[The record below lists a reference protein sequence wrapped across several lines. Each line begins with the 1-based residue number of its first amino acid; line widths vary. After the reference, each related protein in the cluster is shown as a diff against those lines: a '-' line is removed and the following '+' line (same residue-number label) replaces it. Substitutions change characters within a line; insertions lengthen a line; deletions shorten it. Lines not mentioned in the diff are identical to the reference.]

1 LRKYLQSAD
10 SDWYKRRLTVTAFLV
25 FAVFLVLIARLFYL
39 QVIEGNELRRLSE
52 NNCIRLQSIDPPR
65 GLIFNRN
72 GKLLV
77 DNRPS
82 FDLSIILKDAQ
93 PVEHT
98 IERLSQYI
106 NVPAT
111 ELMSKISRNKR
122 ISSYTPILLKQ
133 DIGRDALAAIEV
145 HKYNLPGIV
154 VSVKPR
160 RHYIYKQ
167 SAAHLIGYL
176 GEISS
181 DELKSGKYS
190 GYRAGDYIGKFG
202 VEKTYESLLRGKR
215 GGRQVEVNAAGQVVR
230 VLRTVEAFPGHN
242 IYLSIDYLL
251 QKKAEELLEGLAGAI
266 IAMEPATGQILAM
279 TSSPAF
285 DQNAFV
291 NGMSHEQWDSLV
303 SDPFRPME
311 NKAINAEY
319 PPASIYKLV
328 TAIAGLEEG
337 IIDANTSFYCPGY
350 YKCGNRVFRC
360 WKRRGH
366 DAVNV
371 SKALA
376 ESCDVFFYQVGQK
389 LGIDRLAWYA
399 RACGLGLVTGIN
411 LDHEAKGLIPTAAWK
426 KSRTGVGWQLGETLS
441 VAIGQS
447 YNLVT
452 PLQMI
457 TLISGIANGGTRYK
471 PLLLKKVE
479 TAERKIVSENNSK
492 VIGKLSA
499 SQRTLEIVR
508 KGLWE
513 AVNKREGTAW
523 IAHVND
529 VDISGKTGTAQLVSR
544 IGSDDNAS
552 MDKANKLDHLKPHAW
567 FAAYAPSKEP
577 QIAVVVIVEHGE
589 HGSSAAAPL
598 ARELITTFLSVDRP
612 KVDRPKVEDRRLKE
626 TDNS

>member
-1 LRKYLQSAD
+1 MSKYLQSAD
-10 SDWYKRRLTVTAFLV
+10 SDWYKKRLTGTAFLV
-25 FAVFLVLIARLFYL
+25 FAVFLVLIVRLFYL

-52 NNCIRLQSIDPPR
+52 NNCIRLQSIDSPR
-65 GLIFNRN
+65 GLIFDRN
-72 GKLLV
+72 GELLV

-82 FDLSIILKDAQ
+82 FDLSIILKDAK

-98 IERLSQYI
+98 IEKLPQYI
-106 NVPAT
+106 DVPVT
-111 ELMSKISRNKR
+111 ELMSKISRNKG

-145 HKYNLPGIV
+145 HKYDLPGIV

-176 GEISS
+176 GEIRS

-266 IAMEPATGQILAM
+266 IAMEPSTGQILALA
-279 TSSPAF
+279 SSPAF

-291 NGMSHEQWDSLV
+291 NGMSHEQWDSLI
-303 SDPFRPME
+303 SNPFRPME

-319 PPASIYKLV
+319 PPASVYKIV
-328 TAIAGLEEG
+328 TAIAALEEG
-337 IIDANTSFYCPGY
+337 IIDANTSFHCPGY
-350 YKCGNRVFRC
+350 YKCGNRIFRC
-360 WKRRGH
+360 WEKRGH
-366 DAVNV
+366 DKVNV
-371 SKALA
+371 VKALA
-376 ESCDVFFYQVGQK
+376 ESCDVFFYQVSQK
-389 LGIDRLAWYA
+389 LGVDRLAWYA
-399 RACGLGLVTGIN
+399 RACGLGSATGIK

-452 PLQMI
+452 PLQTM
-457 TLISGIANGGTRYK
+457 TLISGIANGGIRYK
-471 PLLLKKVE
+471 PLILRKVE
-479 TAERKIVSENNSK
+479 TAEGEVINENNSE
-492 VIGKLSA
+492 VTGKLPV

-513 AVNKREGTAW
+513 AVNKKRGTAW
-523 IAHVND
+523 IAHVDD

-544 IGSDDNAS
+544 TGSDDNAAI
-552 MDKANKLDHLKPHAW
+552 DKANKLDHLKPHAW

-589 HGSSAAAPL
+589 HGSSTAAPI
-598 ARELITTFLSVDRP
+598 ARELIMTYCSAPNQPEPEGR
-612 KVDRPKVEDRRLKE
+612 
-626 TDNS
+626 

>member
-1 LRKYLQSAD
+1 MSKYLQSAD
-10 SDWYKRRLTVTAFLV
+10 SDWYKRRLTKVVFLVFVAFLV
-25 FAVFLVLIARLFYL
+25 LFARLFYL
-39 QVIEGNELRRLSE
+39 QIIEGPELRRLSE
-52 NNCIRLQSIDPPR
+52 NNCIRLQNIEPSR
-65 GLIFNRN
+65 GLIFDRN

-82 FDLSIILKDAQ
+82 FDLSIILKDAK

-111 ELMSKISRNKR
+111 ELMSKISRNNG
-122 ISSYTPILLKQ
+122 ISSYIPITLKQ
-133 DIGRDALAAIEV
+133 DIGRNALAAIEV
-145 HKYNLPGIV
+145 RKYNLPGIV
-154 VSVKPR
+154 VSVKPK

-181 DELKSGKYS
+181 DELKSGEYS
-190 GYRAGDYIGKFG
+190 GYKAGDYIGKFG
-202 VEKTYESLLRGKR
+202 VEKTYEGLLRGKL

-230 VLRTVEAFPGHN
+230 ILRTVEAFPGNN

-279 TSSPAF
+279 ASSPAF
-285 DQNAFV
+285 DQNTFI
-291 NGMSHEQWDSLV
+291 NGMSHEQWDSLI
-303 SDPFRPME
+303 SNPFRPME

-319 PPASIYKLV
+319 PPASIYKIV
-328 TAIAGLEEG
+328 PAIAGLEDG
-337 IIDANTSFYCPGY
+337 IIDGNTTFHCPGY
-350 YKCGNRVFRC
+350 YKCGNRIFRC
-360 WKRRGH
+360 WEKRGH
-366 DAVNV
+366 DKVNV
-371 SKALA
+371 VKALA

-399 RACGLGLVTGIN
+399 RACGLGAVTGIN
-411 LDHEAKGLIPTAAWK
+411 LGHETKGLMPTAAWK
-426 KSRTGVGWQLGETLS
+426 KGRTGIGWQLGETLS

-452 PLQMI
+452 PLQMMI
-457 TLISGIANGGTRYK
+457 LISGIANGGIRYK
-471 PLLLKKVE
+471 PLILKKVE
-479 TAERKIVSENNSK
+479 TAEGEIVNENNSK
-492 VIGKLSA
+492 VTGNLPA
-499 SQRTLEIVR
+499 SQRTLEIIR

-513 AVNKREGTAW
+513 AVNKRKGTAW
-523 IAHVND
+523 IAHVDEVN
-529 VDISGKTGTAQLVSR
+529 ISGKTGTAQLVSR
-544 IGSDDNAS
+544 TGSDDSAF
-552 MDKANKLDHLKPHAW
+552 MDKADKLDHLKPHAW
-567 FAAYAPSKEP
+567 FVAYAPSKEP

-598 ARELITTFLSVDRP
+598 ARELITTYLGT
-612 KVDRPKVEDRRLKE
+612 K
-626 TDNS
+626 N